1 MPTKVEFMSEQIGN
15 QFVSD
20 YKELLAFYPA
30 QAVVD
35 GIRSFLSLNYTPDE
49 LTTAPVTPGG
59 GFRKMLAL
67 ALLTLINR
75 EALTPLTDN
84 LNELA
89 ENDLAKLHKETGI
102 DLELIVASAPPPPT
116 EAQLLE
122 HEVRSDWR
130 TLSMDKIRQ
139 KKNAS
144 RKYSETL
151 ERLANAGTL
160 ESSVTALTRAGA

>member
-49 LTTAPVTPGG
+49 LTTAPVTLGG

-75 EALTPLTDN
+75 EALVPLTEFNALAQDD
-84 LNELA
+84 LN
-89 ENDLAKLHKETGI
+89 KLRRETGV
-102 DLELIVASAPPPPT
+102 DLDEIPAPVTPPPT
-116 EAQLLE
+116 AEEILEA
-122 HEVRSDWR
+122 EVRNDWK
-130 TLSMDKIRQ
+130 TLGMDGIR
-139 KKNAS
+139 KKKSAS